1 MESASI
7 AASVPSGFLMSR
19 GIIPKYTTR
28 SCSRRGVPRMHSMKQ
43 AAGREGN
50 FLPDT
55 RRTARKRPRKN
66 PASDAVTES
75 SIVSFV
81 PDMKKGTYASRMF
94 QLKSNII
101 PLPYFFKLA
110 RTFSSGFV
118 LNHSS

>member
-1 MESASI
+1 
-7 AASVPSGFLMSR
+7 
-19 GIIPKYTTR
+19 
-28 SCSRRGVPRMHSMKQ
+28 MHSMKQ
-43 AAGREGN
+43 AAGRERN
-50 FLPDT
+50 FLPIPEDCQEET
-55 RRTARKRPRKN
+55 EEES
-66 PASDAVTES
+66 ASDAVTES